1 MNELSLE
8 RKERRTKRGDTPY
21 FSARLRQR
29 LAGVS
34 SVRSLLI
41 EAPSGYGKTTI
52 VQNYLRDR
60 LPGDVLWVRHVCAE
74 ELPQAAWRRLCGAVS
89 RIDAAAGET
98 LLRLGPPDEDT
109 QGEIAALLR
118 DLDSAGP
125 AWLVLDD
132 FHHLAPLAVT
142 AVWKAL
148 LDHASPRLGVALVT
162 WPLAGS
168 VMPYEKAGFLRLGVD
183 DLRLTEQESGDYFAA
198 SGVRLPEDR
207 VAVLHRR
214 AEGWMIALS
223 LHLRRW
229 KDSGDFA
236 PASGI
241 AGLLRDVVWDGL
253 DEAGRN
259 ALLRL
264 SPFDSFTAR
273 QASFLLGTHGLPARA
288 RSALMQNALLRF
300 DSASGRYYPHGTLL
314 EFVREVFAVCPEE
327 RRRAILYAAA
337 AWCAESGEREQAIAF
352 YHRLGDY
359 ERILALD
366 LSGMEDNN
374 ILAGLPGVSYAD
386 ALRDIVAHC
395 TTDMRRRHP
404 LTMIQLAF
412 EFFGQGC
419 FEEFGALCAGMAALI
434 GETDLPEREQDR
446 LRGELLLL
454 DAFAHYNDIA
464 GMGERMKQAAE
475 LTGGATSL
483 IALANSW
490 TFGNGSVLLMYHREA
505 GGLDAELAD
514 MAAYTPYYVAMT
526 GGHGRGGV
534 ELMAAEA
541 LFCRGDAAQAE
552 IVAHKAR
559 HEAAQKKQA
568 SILIGAD
575 LLLGRLAAFRGD
587 AEALAAAESR
597 IVRLAEDHP
606 QKSNRL
612 EADMARAMLMAL
624 AGRAGDAADWIRE
637 SFPGAFERRLFTP
650 SVPFAHLCRA
660 VLLLKTGKPEILLG
674 EIDAALGLAQ
684 ALHYPLALIYGHVHA
699 AAAWVMRGD
708 GGRARE
714 SVRAALE
721 LALPD
726 GLLLP
731 FAEHHAAIGPVLDE
745 MESIEPDILASI
757 RALAGRC
764 ESGWRS
770 IMELSSARPP
780 FGMTVQ
786 EYRTAQLAAGGLS
799 NQEIAGRLAV
809 SPNTVKTHLK
819 AVYRKSRT
827 SNRSG
832 LREVLNGASG
842 RPRKQGM

>member
-1 MNELSLE
+1 M
-8 RKERRTKRGDTPY
+8 
-21 FSARLRQR
+21 
-29 LAGVS
+29 
-34 SVRSLLI
+34 RSLLI
-41 EAPSGYGKTTI
+41 EAPSGYGKTT
-52 VQNYLRDR
+52 VAQNYLRDH
-60 LPGDVLWVRHVCAE
+60 LPVDAHWVRHVCAE
-74 ELPQAAWRRLCGAVS
+74 ESPRSAWRRLCGAVG
-89 RIDAAAGET
+89 RIDAAAGES

-118 DLDSAGP
+118 DLDSAEP

-148 LDHASPRLGVALVT
+148 LDHAGPRLGVALVT
-162 WPLAGS
+162 WPLDDS
-168 VMPYEKAGFLRLGVD
+168 VMPYEKAGFLRLDVD

-198 SGVRLPEDR
+198 SGVRLAEDQ
-207 VAVLHRR
+207 VALLHRR

-229 KDSGDFA
+229 KDSGGFA
-236 PASGI
+236 SASGI

-253 DEAGRN
+253 DEAGRD

-264 SPFDSFTAR
+264 SPFDSFSAR
-273 QASFLLGTHGLPARA
+273 QASFLLGAHGLPAGM

-314 EFVREVFAVCPEE
+314 EFVRDGFAALTDE

-337 AWCAESGEREQAIAF
+337 GWCGENGEREQAIAF

-374 ILAGLPGVSYAD
+374 ILAGVPGVSYAG

-395 TTDMRRRHP
+395 TTDMRLRHP

-412 EFFGQGC
+412 ELFGQGC
-419 FEEFGALCAGMAALI
+419 FEEFGALCADMDALI
-434 GETDLPEREQDR
+434 GETGLPAQEQDR
-446 LRGELLLL
+446 LRGELVLL

-464 GMGERMKQAAE
+464 SMGERMKRAAE
-475 LTGGATSL
+475 LTGGSTSL

-490 TFGNGSVLLMYHREA
+490 TFGNASVLLMYHREV

-541 LFCRGDAAQAE
+541 LFCRGDAQQAE

-559 HEAAQKKQA
+559 HEAARKKQA

-587 AEALAAAESR
+587 ADALADADAR
-597 IVRLAEDHP
+597 IVRLAEEYP

-612 EADMARAMLMAL
+612 EADMARAMLMGL

-650 SVPFAHLCRA
+650 AVPFAHLCRA
-660 VLLLKTGKPEILLG
+660 GLLLKAGKPEILLG
-674 EIDAALGLAQ
+674 EMDAALGLAQ
-684 ALHYPLALIYGHVHA
+684 ALHYPLALIYGHIHA
-699 AAAWVMRGD
+699 AAAWVMRGKD
-708 GGRARE
+708 ARAQD

-731 FAEHHAAIGPVLDE
+731 FAEHHAAIGPVLDG
-745 MESIEPDILASI
+745 MDAIDAGVLASI
-757 RALAGRC
+757 SALAQRHEAGCRA
-764 ESGWRS
+764 
-770 IMELSSARPP
+770 IMGASSAMPP
-780 FGMTVQ
+780 FGMTGQ
-786 EYRTAQLAAGGLS
+786 EYRTARFAADGLS
-799 NQEIAGRLAV
+799 NGEIAARLSV
-809 SPNTVKTHLK
+809 SLNTVKTHLK
-819 AVYRKSRT
+819 AVYRKSRAN
-827 SNRSG
+827 NRSG
-832 LREVLNGASG
+832 LREILDSVSG
-842 RPRKQGM
+842 RPRR